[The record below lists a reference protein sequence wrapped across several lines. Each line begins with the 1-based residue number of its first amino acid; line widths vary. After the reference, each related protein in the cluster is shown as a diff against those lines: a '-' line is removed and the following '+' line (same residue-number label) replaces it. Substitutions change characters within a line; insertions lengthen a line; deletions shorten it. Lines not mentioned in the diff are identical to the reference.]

1 MAGQRTRFFGWC
13 EPSAYCR
20 KHDGTQLTGSL
31 HCRRFNSV
39 GQLGA
44 RVGRGR
50 VDQVNGGADSEPSEV
65 APAGFEPAP
74 LGYEPYDVRLRRL
87 ALSLVAAL
95 TSADGRRAFMPGLIT
110 MPRFRPRPC
119 PAGARR
125 SGSPRSRILAS
136 SPCSA
141 GWSVSRPEI
150 TVSSPSS
157 LTWRPSNQA
166 AHWLVQDAVDADLVM
181 GTPPGGAHSSSSQRP
196 AWGAIASAAADG
208 RGRGGAG
215 HGPPS
220 SLVSAGMCR

>member
-95 TSADGRRAFMPGLIT
+95 ASADGRRAFMPGLRCL
-110 MPRFRPRPC
+110 PRLNPSRRVLCTDPR
-119 PAGARR
+119 ANLVTE
-125 SGSPRSRILAS
+125 SL
-136 SPCSA
+136 
-141 GWSVSRPEI
+141 SV
-150 TVSSPSS
+150 TVNP
-157 LTWRPSNQA
+157 
-166 AHWLVQDAVDADLVM
+166 
-181 GTPPGGAHSSSSQRP
+181 
-196 AWGAIASAAADG
+196 
-208 RGRGGAG
+208 
-215 HGPPS
+215 
-220 SLVSAGMCR
+220 